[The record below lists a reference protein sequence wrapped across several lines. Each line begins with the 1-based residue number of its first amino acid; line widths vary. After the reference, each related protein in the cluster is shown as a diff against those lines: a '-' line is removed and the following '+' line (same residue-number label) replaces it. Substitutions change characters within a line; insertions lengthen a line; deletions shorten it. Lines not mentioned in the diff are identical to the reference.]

1 MIRTQVD
8 LTEQEQEAL
17 DALAKTTG
25 KDRGQLIRDAVDR
38 LIQQSSTQRRAAA
51 LQQAAG
57 LWKDRTDLPDFRS
70 LRSQWDR
77 G

>member
-1 MIRTQVD
+1 MIRMQVD
-8 LTEQEQEAL
+8 LTEQEQAAL
-17 DALAKTTG
+17 DALVKATG
-25 KDRGQLIRDAVDR
+25 KDRGQLIRDAVGR
-38 LIQQSSTQRRAAA
+38 LIQQSGTPRRVAA
-51 LQQAAG
+51 LERAAG